1 VCTLWLI
8 IGEQAKDWHQ
18 CLGRLTLG
26 DGGMNLLRLKYL
38 QAHSLHVFL
47 CSSYDFCCILG
58 SCMIIYTWSRGFDV
72 RLGCTNW
79 CSKRFLDVVSK
90 FSEVCIPMKVFG
102 CKKCKMWWKFAFQRK
117 FLVARNVKCHES
129 CIPMKFFGC
138 KNCKMWGSLH
148 SNEIFWLQE

>member
-1 VCTLWLI
+1 MPNTARIFKVQIRVCTLWLI

-102 CKKCKMWWKFAFQRK
+102 CKKCKMWWKFAFQWK
-117 FLVARNVKCHES
+117 FLVTRIVKC
-129 CIPMKFFGC
+129 G
-138 KNCKMWGSLH
+138 GSLH
-148 SNEIFWLQE
+148 SNESFWLQE